1 MYIGDILRE
10 KKTPKSPSRRLFRQ
24 QLLQCLSPLRCVRMA
39 HRSFILRLRFMGD
52 LWASLWICTGCKA
65 WKMVKPLCNSGVLML
80 VKQLKKLYHPDGLIW
95 IDGTNITHNNGKF
108 GDGGSYCFTKIIAG
122 LPWKIVIQWDMNGDM
137 SWFITGYN

>member
-1 MYIGDILRE
+1 
-10 KKTPKSPSRRLFRQ
+10 
-24 QLLQCLSPLRCVRMA
+24 
-39 HRSFILRLRFMGD
+39 
-52 LWASLWICTGCKA
+52 
-65 WKMVKPLCNSGVLML
+65 ML

-95 IDGTNITHNNGKF
+95 IDGTNTTHNNGKF